1 MKLAISGKGGGGKS
15 TLAAAFSLLLA
26 TRGARV
32 IAVDMDPA
40 GNLAS
45 SLGLS
50 RKEKERIIPIS
61 RQVDLIEERTGARV
75 KEYGQVFRINPHVS
89 DIADRFAVM
98 HEGVAFLALGAVPS
112 GGGGCACP
120 ENTLIRALVA
130 DLILSRNETLIM
142 DMEAGVEHL
151 GRATASGVDILL
163 VVVEPSQGSVDCARR
178 IVFMAR
184 EIGLSRIL
192 IVANKVKGEREK
204 EFLAKAFPGKEL
216 FGLIPYSEKIRDA
229 DREERSVLQGLDR
242 ETLSGFEDIL
252 THLEEQIIS

>member
-1 MKLAISGKGGGGKS
+1 LKLAISGKGGGGKS
-15 TLAAAFSLLLA
+15 TLAAALSLLLA
-26 TRGARV
+26 RRSARV

-75 KEYGQVFRINPHVS
+75 KEYGQVFRINPQVS

-98 HEGVAFLALGAVPS
+98 HEGVALLVLGAVPS

-130 DLILSRNETLIM
+130 DLVLSRNETLIM

-151 GRATASGVDILL
+151 GRATARGVDVLL
-163 VVVEPSQGSVDCARR
+163 VVVEPSQGAVDCARR
-178 IVFMAR
+178 IVPMAC

-192 IVANKVKGEREK
+192 IVANKVQGERDK
-204 EFLAKAFPGKEL
+204 EFLAKAFPDKEL
-216 FGLIPYSEKIRDA
+216 FGVIPYSEEIRAA
-229 DREERSVLQGLDR
+229 DRESRSVLQGLDP
-242 ETLSGFEDIL
+242 EILSRFEAIL
-252 THLEEQIIS
+252 THLEAQIIS